1 MDKYLKV
8 LTVISCIFGLWLA
21 IDIVAIVGRF
31 IITVSKPVAGKISY
45 LYCKLFSKRRK
56 HSDVLQGERTMFN
69 KKLNCWLVS
78 ALQIIVCIATVV
90 FICSIIICFVL
101 GIQMFRLGCDNSSY
115 IILFVAIGL
124 LAFAVGLVGI
134 YIIDNK
140 KEEKDER

>member
-1 MDKYLKV
+1 
-8 LTVISCIFGLWLA
+8 
-21 IDIVAIVGRF
+21 
-31 IITVSKPVAGKISY
+31 
-45 LYCKLFSKRRK
+45 
-56 HSDVLQGERTMFN
+56 MFN

-101 GIQMFRLGCDNSSY
+101 GFQMFRLGCDNSSY